1 MKWLSFKKI
10 YTPTIIILSHANQ
23 INQKSQPIRNV
34 KAGGTVDVPVY
45 ANPWT
50 CIGSEKYRH
59 SHNLQV

>member
-1 MKWLSFKKI
+1 MKWLSFKKN
-10 YTPTIIILSHANQ
+10 YTSTIIILSHANQ

-34 KAGGTVDVPVY
+34 KAGGTVDVPVH
-45 ANPWT
+45 AKPCT